1 MHSQK
6 LHTSLKRT
14 PRFSK
19 VKISPSDEAFLVIK
33 NLKKKD
39 EHNKKNILN
48 GISLS
53 IDQNEIVAITGEENS
68 GKSLILKIIA
78 GLLKEDGGSIEIE
91 DEVITNFDSKKRNE
105 YLKKN
110 IGFLSYPIFLK
121 ENLSIMDN
129 ILIPNYFLKSYI
141 DIEEDR
147 LKSLLDAFDL
157 TDLINQKATNLT
169 SDQKRKINVVRA
181 LINEPKLIL
190 CDEPMLENEDG
201 VFENIMKNFRIAR
214 DEFGATVIVAT
225 KDYNFAK
232 LADQVIYLEDGKVRY

>member
-39 EHNKKNILN
+39 EHQRKNILN
-48 GISLS
+48 GIN
-53 IDQNEIVAITGEENS
+53 IAIEQGEIIAITGKENS

-91 DEVITNFDSKKRNE
+91 DEVITDFDFKKQNE

-121 ENLSIMDN
+121 ENLSVMDN
-129 ILIPNYFLKSYI
+129 ILIPNYFLKSYV

-147 LKSLLDAFDL
+147 LKSLLDAFDI
-157 TDLINQKATNLT
+157 TDLVNQKATNLT

>member
-39 EHNKKNILN
+39 ERNKKNILN

-110 IGFLSYPIFLK
+110 IGFFILPNFSERKPIH
-121 ENLSIMDN
+121 
-129 ILIPNYFLKSYI
+129 Y
-141 DIEEDR
+141 
-147 LKSLLDAFDL
+147 
-157 TDLINQKATNLT
+157 
-169 SDQKRKINVVRA
+169 
-181 LINEPKLIL
+181 
-190 CDEPMLENEDG
+190 G
-201 VFENIMKNFRIAR
+201 
-214 DEFGATVIVAT
+214 
-225 KDYNFAK
+225 
-232 LADQVIYLEDGKVRY
+232 

>member
-39 EHNKKNILN
+39 ERNKNNILN

-91 DEVITNFDSKKRNE
+91 DEVITSSF
-105 YLKKN
+105 
-110 IGFLSYPIFLK
+110 
-121 ENLSIMDN
+121 M
-129 ILIPNYFLKSYI
+129 
-141 DIEEDR
+141 
-147 LKSLLDAFDL
+147 
-157 TDLINQKATNLT
+157 
-169 SDQKRKINVVRA
+169 
-181 LINEPKLIL
+181 
-190 CDEPMLENEDG
+190 
-201 VFENIMKNFRIAR
+201 
-214 DEFGATVIVAT
+214 
-225 KDYNFAK
+225 
-232 LADQVIYLEDGKVRY
+232 

>member
-19 VKISPSDEAFLVIK
+19 IKISPSDEAFLVIK

-39 EHNKKNILN
+39 KHQKKNILN
-48 GISLS
+48 GIN
-53 IDQNEIVAITGEENS
+53 IAIEQGEIIAITGKENS

-91 DEVITNFDSKKRNE
+91 DEVITNFDSKKQNE

-214 DEFGATVIVAT
+214 DEFGATVIIAT
-225 KDYNFAK
+225 KDYDFAK
-232 LADQVIYLEDGKVRY
+232 LADQVFYLEDGKVRY

>member
-39 EHNKKNILN
+39 EHQKKNILN
-48 GISLS
+48 EINIAIEQG
-53 IDQNEIVAITGEENS
+53 EIVAITGKENS

-78 GLLKEDGGSIEIE
+78 GLLKEDGGSIEID
-91 DEVITNFDSKKRNE
+91 DEIITDFSLKERNE
-105 YLKKN
+105 YFKKN

-121 ENLSIMDN
+121 ENLSVIDN
-129 ILIPNYFLKSYI
+129 ILIPNYFLKSYV

>member
-39 EHNKKNILN
+39 ERNKKNILN

-53 IDQNEIVAITGEENS
+53 IDQNEIVAITGKENS

-78 GLLKEDGGSIEIE
+78 GLLKEDDGSIEIE
-91 DEVITNFDSKKRNE
+91 DEVITNFDSKKQNE

-214 DEFGATVIVAT
+214 DEFGATVIIAT
-225 KDYNFAK
+225 KDYDFAK
-232 LADQVIYLEDGKVRY
+232 LADQVFYLEDGKVRY

>member
-39 EHNKKNILN
+39 ERNKKNILN

-53 IDQNEIVAITGEENS
+53 IDQNEIVAITGKENS

-78 GLLKEDGGSIEIE
+78 GLLKEDDGSIEIE
-91 DEVITNFDSKKRNE
+91 DEVITNFDSKKQNE

>member
-14 PRFSK
+14 SRFSK

-39 EHNKKNILN
+39 EHQRKNILN
-48 GISLS
+48 GIN
-53 IDQNEIVAITGEENS
+53 IAIEQGEIIAITGKENS

-105 YLKKN
+105 YQKKN

-214 DEFGATVIVAT
+214 DEFGATVIVTT